1 MHAVTFHLLYVKGI
15 KSGINSLQSLLD
27 KSDEDDNVLNFFAEL
42 KF

>member
-27 KSDEDDNVLNFFAEL
+27 KSDDDNVLNLFAEL
-42 KF
+42 RF